1 MNKLGIWGLVIAVA
15 FVVGVL
21 SSNPVVEAAQ
31 SGWQAA
37 NTELEQELDD
47 LFGDLGDLENAIDAE
62 TIEREA
68 GDADV
73 LLEANNDLTVHED
86 DVSSHGID
94 SLTLEFG
101 TTVSGNTII
110 PSQAGQSFT
119 TSCQPGTVM
128 IGWTIFVGGINPN
141 EYTAQCAPL
150 SVVSP

>member
-47 LFGDLGDLENAIDAE
+47 LFGDIGDLENAIDAE

-73 LLEANNDLTVHED
+73 LLEANNDLTVHEGD
-86 DVSSHGID
+86 SSAHGID

-101 TTVSGNTII
+101 TGFSGNTILVD
-110 PSQAGQSFT
+110 QAFQPFT
-119 TSCQPGTVM
+119 TSCPPGSIMTGITIEVM
-128 IGWTIFVGGINPN
+128 SGPTQ
-141 EYTAQCAPL
+141 YTAECKPISL
-150 SVVSP
+150 TP